1 MNPEI
6 YTRLLKDK
14 GLKVTPQRLAVLD
27 ALHHL
32 RNHPTTDLVIEYVRK
47 SYPNIAS
54 GTVYKVLDTLVD
66 NQLISRVKTE
76 KDIMR
81 YETRT
86 EKHHHLYCGESD
98 RIEDYM
104 DHDLDQILKSYFR
117 KKEIPGFRVEE
128 IRLQIKGK
136 FSRKKDNDKL

>member
-6 YTRLLKDK
+6 YTRILKDK

-32 RNHPTTDLVIEYVRK
+32 RNHPTTEHILDYIRK
-47 SYPNIAS
+47 SHPNIAS

-66 NQLISRVKTE
+66 HQLISRVKTE

-81 YETRT
+81 YEART
-86 EKHHHLYCGESD
+86 EKHHHLYCAESD
-98 RIEDYM
+98 RIEDYV

-128 IRLQIKGK
+128 IRLQINGK
-136 FSRKKDNDKL
+136 FSGKKRK